1 MGIIIL
7 KYMFKIKVYKELL
20 EQKIQNLK
28 AYLIFYMVK
37 QDMRLMGMVISLQIS
52 IARYL
57 SINMSI
63 NIREK

>member
-1 MGIIIL
+1 
-7 KYMFKIKVYKELL
+7 MFKIKVYEELL
-20 EQKIQNLK
+20 EQKIKKLK

-57 SINMSI
+57 FINMSI

>member
-1 MGIIIL
+1 
-7 KYMFKIKVYKELL
+7 MFIIKVYEELL
-20 EQKIQNLK
+20 EQKIKNLK

-57 SINMSI
+57 FINMSI

>member
-1 MGIIIL
+1 
-7 KYMFKIKVYKELL
+7 MFKIKVYKELL

-37 QDMRLMGMVISLQIS
+37 QDMRLMGMVITLQIS

-57 SINMSI
+57 FINMSI

>member
-1 MGIIIL
+1 
-7 KYMFKIKVYKELL
+7 MFIIKVYEELL
-20 EQKIQNLK
+20 EQKIKKLK

-57 SINMSI
+57 FINMSI